1 MHYFPINRIVEYNG
15 YSSFLHFDLL
25 LKNKSRIENV
35 GIVEFD
41 FHNSKIGL
49 THGLVSETNG
59 KCVQL

>member
-1 MHYFPINRIVEYNG
+1 M
-15 YSSFLHFDLL
+15 FDLL